1 MAGYLLRGNVFI
13 QAVNSAGAAIANEP
27 VHGPINAEMLEFT
40 PNSEQINR
48 TSNNKKTHG
57 KSLSTVTTSSPSTVK
72 LKFDEIT
79 TDTIAAMLG
88 SEATVLNTGAA
99 NVSDADLTLSA
110 GGGWTEIGHKQIVSD
125 GLAVTFATETLKEG
139 IDFELNYALGLIRPT
154 TTGKAKDGGAAKI
167 TYTALARTGVEI
179 KGGKVVHPKWRIV
192 LEGENVDNGAK
203 VNFEIPYASLQS
215 TTALNLV
222 QNEFL
227 SPEFEGTANVPQGKE
242 IDFVYEEVTTS

>member
-13 QAVNSAGAAIANEP
+13 QKVTSAGVP
-27 VHGPINAEMLEFT
+27 VDGAGVIGPINAEMLEFT

-88 SEATVLNTGAA
+88 SEAIDLNTGAVNA
-99 NVSDADLTLSA
+99 ADKEVTLLA
-110 GGGWTEIGHKQIVSD
+110 GGGWSELGAKQIVED
-125 GLAVTFATETLKEG
+125 GLAVTFATEALVLG
-139 IDFELNYALGLIRPT
+139 VDFEINYALGLIRPT
-154 TTGKAKDGGAAKI
+154 STGKAKDGGLATV
-167 TYTALARTGVEI
+167 TYTALARTGVAI
-179 KGGKVVHPKWRIV
+179 TGGKVVHPKWRIV
-192 LEGENVDNGAK
+192 LEGENVDNDAK
-203 VNFEIPYASLQS
+203 VHFEIPYASLQS

-242 IDFVYEEVTTS
+242 IDFIYEEVKTS

>member
-13 QAVNSAGAAIANEP
+13 QAVTSAGVP
-27 VHGPINAEMLEFT
+27 VAGAGVIGPINAEMLEFT

-48 TSNNKKTHG
+48 QSNNKKTHG

-79 TDTIAAMLG
+79 TETIAAMLG

-99 NVSDADLTLSA
+99 TETDKPITLLTDGSWVEM
-110 GGGWTEIGHKQIVSD
+110 GNKQIVEEGFIAKLS
-125 GLAVTFATETLKEG
+125 AATLVAG
-139 IDFELNYALGLIRPT
+139 VDFEINYALGLIRPT
-154 TTGKAKDGGAAKI
+154 PTGQAKAGGEI
-167 TYTALARTGVEI
+167 TVSYSALARTGVEI

-192 LEGENVDNGAK
+192 LEGENVDNDAK
-203 VNFEIPYASLQS
+203 VHFEIPYASLQS
-215 TTALNLV
+215 TTSLNLV

-227 SPEFEGTANVPQGKE
+227 APEFEGTANVPQGKE
-242 IDFVYEEVTTS
+242 IDFIYEEVKAS

>member
-1 MAGYLLRGNVFI
+1 MAGFLLRGNVFI
-13 QAVNSAGAAIANEP
+13 QAVSSAGVPIVGAPI
-27 VHGPINAEMLEFT
+27 HGPINAEMLEFT
-40 PNSEQINR
+40 PNSEQVNR
-48 TSNNKKTHG
+48 VSNNKKSHG

-99 NVSDADLTLSA
+99 DVPDKALTLQSN
-110 GGGWTEIGHKQIVSD
+110 GGWTEIGHKQIVESD
-125 GLAVTFATETLKEG
+125 LTVTLGAEPLLIG
-139 IDFELNYALGLIRPT
+139 VDFEINYALGLIRPT
-154 TTGKAKDGGAAKI
+154 TTGKAKAGGEVTMAYK
-167 TYTALARTGVEI
+167 ALARTGVEI

-192 LEGENVDNGAK
+192 LEGENVDNDAK
-203 VNFEIPYASLQS
+203 VSFEIPYASLQS

-227 SPEFEGTANVPQGKE
+227 SPEFEGTANVPQGKDV
-242 IDFVYEEVTTS
+242 DFIYEEVTA